1 MSKVSKHA
9 AIKAHVLDR
18 FLLLA
23 QPLRVSEIARE
34 FSTNAK
40 IVREALDVRSGMYEY
55 LTYEGAPSVR
65 PSVEMLRKLVLVY
78 RAAAKAANK
87 E

>member
-1 MSKVSKHA
+1 M
-9 AIKAHVLDR
+9 
-18 FLLLA
+18 
-23 QPLRVSEIARE
+23 SEIARE

-65 PSVEMLRKLVLVY
+65 PSVDMLRKLVLVY
-78 RAAAKAANK
+78 RAAAMAANK